1 MAILKTTKEII
12 IEESKKIDQSNYQQT
27 LLALLDHLS
36 TNDVTEEELIEWS
49 RSLVNSFDLKQKEL
63 E

>member
-1 MAILKTTKEII
+1 VAILKTTKEIV
-12 IEESKKIDQSNYQQT
+12 IEESEKIDQANYQQT

>member
-1 MAILKTTKEII
+1 MAILKTTKEIV
-12 IEESKKIDQSNYQQT
+12 IEESEKIDQANYQQT